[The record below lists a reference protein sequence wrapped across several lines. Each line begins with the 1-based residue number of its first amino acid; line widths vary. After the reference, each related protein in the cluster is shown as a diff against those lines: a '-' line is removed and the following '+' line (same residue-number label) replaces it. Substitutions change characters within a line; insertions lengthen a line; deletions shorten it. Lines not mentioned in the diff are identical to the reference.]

1 MKGLPDSA
9 IVGTYKRAKRVG
21 HKRPVKGTA
30 KKNQQTADALNSM
43 IYGFLQSLTK
53 KR

>member
-9 IVGTYKRAKRVG
+9 IVGTYKRVNRK
-21 HKRPVKGTA
+21 KRPVKGTA

-43 IYGFLQSLTK
+43 IFNFLQKIGK
-53 KR
+53 KG